1 MELRIKINA
10 VIVGLALGLSGC
22 QNYPAIDEA
31 FGGHPNARSSGV
43 ALATQPETS
52 QTKPIQLIPPN
63 DKQVVAAMKEAMPNI
78 AKVLGIH
85 SCVEDNASLRMM
97 NVYAVPGENMARGNG
112 WQDFPNNNEVMKYHD
127 RSKCVS
133 LSTLDQ
139 WSMPALNALKF
150 RVVYFAYDSGETVSF
165 QYIFKKMDDG
175 SWKIADYD
183 KL

>member
-1 MELRIKINA
+1 MESRLKIGA
-10 VIVGLALGLSGC
+10 VIVGITLSISGC

-31 FGGHPNARSSGV
+31 FGGHPNARSSSV
-43 ALATQPETS
+43 ALASQPDAS
-52 QTKPIQLIPPN
+52 QTKPIKLIPPN
-63 DKQVVAAMKEAMPNI
+63 DQQVVVAMKDAMPTI

-85 SCVEDNASLRMM
+85 SCVEDNASLRML

-112 WQDFPNNNEVMKYHD
+112 WQDFPNNSEVMKFHD

-165 QYIFKKMDDG
+165 QYIFKKLDDG
-175 SWKIADYD
+175 SWKIADFD